1 MVSLIIVIMHR
12 NLEVLRIAYVLK
24 KYGVPK
30 KISKK
35 IIIFTVPVKT
45 RLQELKKIKKKLQKI
60 YLTYTIYW

>member
-1 MVSLIIVIMHR
+1 MIMHR

-24 KYGVPK
+24 KYSVPK

-35 IIIFTVPVKT
+35 IIIFTVPVKK

-60 YLTYTIYW
+60 YILHITTY